1 MYSQDK
7 QAIYELLYLQGKI
20 PEDFYRNVINRNHFR
35 TIEQAGMDIYRE
47 YLNRKYREEIE
58 TQIDQEEEK
67 VVDGLLKE
75 IFHP

>member
-1 MYSQDK
+1 M
-7 QAIYELLYLQGKI
+7 E
-20 PEDFYRNVINRNHFR
+20 
-35 TIEQAGMDIYRE
+35 IYRE